1 MNSTALTNRNFLAK
15 VMFAFTAMVVVFAFV
30 IRFTVYPPAW
40 SDDRLQPNLRVR
52 DSLFGS
58 ISVAIQASPNP
69 LEGAGDDEI
78 LLSPFTTP
86 TILSP
91 CFFLPTFSR
100 RMPFSG
106 DLVSTTLRAIQHAPS
121 HHSPTCLNSCEPHS
135 IPKNAAFSF
144 GQRPYPYSFS

>member
-15 VMFAFTAMVVVFAFV
+15 VMFALTAIVVIFSFV

-78 LLSPFTTP
+78 LLIPFTRP

-91 CFFLPTFSR
+91 CFFLPTF
-100 RMPFSG
+100 FSPNALFWRPRI
-106 DLVSTTLRAIQHAPS
+106 DDTQSDTTRTF
-121 HHSPTCLNSCEPHS
+121 SP
-135 IPKNAAFSF
+135 
-144 GQRPYPYSFS
+144 